1 MSYIIVGINNN
12 LIYNSMLQIS
22 TEKIEVYEIHAG
34 CRVQSKTILLD
45 YYYSRADLY
54 TGRP

>member
-1 MSYIIVGINNN
+1 
-12 LIYNSMLQIS
+12 MLQIS

-34 CRVQSKTILLD
+34 CRVHSKTILLD